1 MSVGSGRPAACRALA
16 FHALGAPTF
25 EEVEQ
30 IARWTYGRGERDYE
44 VFYMGRAN
52 YLKSHAHLRLGST
65 VRNTASGPTRIHRRE
80 ATRRGI
86 SGVRASR

>member
-1 MSVGSGRPAACRALA
+1 MATLDGNKTIAELAHDQPCQRIRGSVGL
-16 FHALGAPTF
+16 
-25 EEVEQ
+25 EVL
-30 IARWTYGRGERDYE
+30 GERDYE